1 MKLQKLPLVLAASL
15 LGCGYLGSRLPFETP
30 SEDDKS
36 IVFPEFFERVPVEVG
51 AKGEPYELDG
61 EMLRALVIASN
72 DYLPSDARDLPC
84 PSRKEAQTY
93 RVIRQGSIIFVLIT
107 WNYAYCGYQYPP
119 GFGEGMMYAISADGR
134 ILRRLVEGQPS
145 GPIEPESP
153 DAGRR
158 RIKAEPGVSD
168 EFESMWYTRRD
179 GGTVPSLPQFPSA
192 PLPATDGGTP
202 ILDGGSSAPDAG

>member
-1 MKLQKLPLVLAASL
+1 MKMRWISLVLAVTL
-15 LGCGYLGSRLPFETP
+15 LGCGYVRSLFPHRAPLE
-30 SEDDKS
+30 EDKS
-36 IVFPEFFERVPVEVG
+36 IVFPEFFKHVAVEVG

-72 DYLPSDARDLPC
+72 DYLPSDDRDIPC
-84 PSRKEAQTY
+84 PSRKEAQLY
-93 RVIRQGSIIFVLIT
+93 RVIRQGNIIFVLIT

-145 GPIEPESP
+145 GPIEPETP

-158 RIKAEPGVSD
+158 RVKAEPGVSS
-168 EFESMWYTRRD
+168 EFEAMWNSPQD
-179 GGTVPSLPQFPSA
+179 GGV
-192 PLPATDGGTP
+192 
-202 ILDGGSSAPDAG
+202 PDAG